1 MYRFVFSED
10 DYRYIQND
18 LILSYKFELI
28 SFYLFWNFIM
38 KQGVALLLP
47 YASPEAFGCL
57 WLEVNNNILLG
68 ISAFLARFYMMF
80 D

>member
-1 MYRFVFSED
+1 
-10 DYRYIQND
+10 
-18 LILSYKFELI
+18 
-28 SFYLFWNFIM
+28 M